1 MDLIF
6 LVGILL
12 PVVFLYMRNKDWASI
27 PRRLWIQ
34 LALALVGLLSYLSL
48 FTDMINGYGAERV
61 RLSFALV
68 YPLVCTALESIG
80 SSMSQRYQKRDF
92 YLALEKSDDDL
103 NNLAFSLLDFA
114 ISYTLFGSFMV
125 LFVILLGGWESLW
138 Q

>member
-12 PVVFLYMRNKDWASI
+12 PIVFLYARNKAWASI

-34 LALALVGLLSYLSL
+34 LPLASVGLLSFFSL
-48 FTDMINGYGAERV
+48 YADWGSGYIPERI

-68 YPLVCTALESIG
+68 FPLVCTALESIG
-80 SSMSQRYQKRDF
+80 ASVSLRYQKRDF

-103 NNLAFSLLDFA
+103 NKLEFSLLDFV
-114 ISYTLFGSFMV
+114 ISFTLFGGYMV
-125 LFVILLGGWESLW
+125 LFVILLGGWESIW
-138 Q
+138 E